1 MKQSVSPNCEMQ
13 LTQSCLAY
21 PSIAPYRANSLIQA
35 FCRSLEVS
43 CAKLSS
49 NLASTAFIVPAFDF
63 CPELIVASCTSS
75 FKSSCILPCVV
86 EGLSIIHTLV
96 VAQECCVN
104 SDFHSAMA
112 EHRFS
117 PITTDDHA
125 GLLWITA
132 ILCLIYSFIAFMV
145 RGHVKWKLYGVDDA
159 FLAAATVYEIYSYLL
174 EEVLINSC

>member
-1 MKQSVSPNCEMQ
+1 MQS
-13 LTQSCLAY
+13 
-21 PSIAPYRANSLIQA
+21 YRVILPLLHSSFLHLIPA
-35 FCRSLEVS
+35 RISVRSL
-43 CAKLSS
+43 LW
-49 NLASTAFIVPAFDF
+49 LP
-63 CPELIVASCTSS
+63 CTSS

-86 EGLSIIHTLV
+86 EGLSIIHTSA

-112 EHRFS
+112 ENRFS

-145 RGHVKWKLYGVDDA
+145 RGHVKWNLYGVDDA
-159 FLAAATVYEIYSYLL
+159 FLAAATVCEIYS
-174 EEVLINSC
+174 